1 MVYKRVSFKVFLL
14 ANVLS
19 LALCQYKVSL
29 AEGARFPF
37 FCSPQQTVLTN
48 SKGGQDK
55 PGLSAS
61 LCLIYLNTDSLKCGD
76 VLLLVVKYNLSN
88 MLHDKVPCMI
98 KNVQSTWHCLERQH
112 QGVFLV
118 LQLKFL
124 VGVWIKYEKV
134 WTSIKSMKY
143 ENYLESILLL
153 YYKECTRYLTL
164 VEVSEGETRGG
175 RVIGSADKVSPR
187 HSNTIV
193 SMV

>member
-61 LCLIYLNTDSLKCGD
+61 LCLIYLNTDSLKYGD
-76 VLLLVVKYNLSN
+76 PTVYRT
-88 MLHDKVPCMI
+88 VPCWLCCPCLPTEQYAQNVILMVLGLPKRYAI
-98 KNVQSTWHCLERQH
+98 KV
-112 QGVFLV
+112 V
-118 LQLKFL
+118 
-124 VGVWIKYEKV
+124 
-134 WTSIKSMKY
+134 
-143 ENYLESILLL
+143 
-153 YYKECTRYLTL
+153 
-164 VEVSEGETRGG
+164 
-175 RVIGSADKVSPR
+175 
-187 HSNTIV
+187 
-193 SMV
+193 